1 MYRYLHDMV
10 YFEVEEIKLNR
21 FVYMAK
27 RLQSTCVNKTLV
39 FIFFLIGLII
49 YLWCKLAYLG
59 NKTASITTTPTG
71 NYGNQMY
78 STILSRNNDIIQ
90 NDMSRCKS
98 SGSSGGSSSCSG
110 GGDPMTNAYVPPVKC
125 DAGGLFREKITMN
138 IPSNSI
144 PINVPTQHYNVQ
156 YAQVGILTKRHSNR
170 NSDIL
175 PLMGRRTVTARNK
188 WQYYTVSGGGNGGN
202 LQAKLPVK
210 VKGRSCSGDYGCDE
224 LNSGE
229 DVYVEGFQDT
239 FQATIYESGMFSYIP
254 Y

>member
-1 MYRYLHDMV
+1 MSSDVVVVKPR
-10 YFEVEEIKLNR
+10 EVNHGQKGI
-21 FVYMAK
+21 A
-27 RLQSTCVNKTLV
+27 
-39 FIFFLIGLII
+39 GD
-49 YLWCKLAYLG
+49 
-59 NKTASITTTPTG
+59 
-71 NYGNQMY
+71 
-78 STILSRNNDIIQ
+78 LSR
-90 NDMSRCKS
+90 C
-98 SGSSGGSSSCSG
+98 GGN

-144 PINVPTQHYNVQ
+144 PINVPTQHYSVN
-156 YAQVGILTKRHSNR
+156 YSQVGILTKRYGN
-170 NSDIL
+170 NSEIL

-210 VKGRSCSGDYGCDE
+210 VRGKSCSGDYGCDE
-224 LNSGE
+224 VNSGE

>member
-1 MYRYLHDMV
+1 
-10 YFEVEEIKLNR
+10 
-21 FVYMAK
+21 MAK
-27 RLQSTCVNKTLV
+27 KLYNHSCVLSI
-39 FIFFLIGLII
+39 FIYFLIGLII

-59 NKTASITTTPTG
+59 GKNKEEPPGLQRSQIDFG
-71 NYGNQMY
+71 
-78 STILSRNNDIIQ
+78 RCNN
-90 NDMSRCKS
+90 
-98 SGSSGGSSSCSG
+98 GG
-110 GGDPMTNAYVPPVKC
+110 GGDPMTNAYVPPVRC
-125 DAGGLFREKITMN
+125 DAGSLFREKITMH
-138 IPSNSI
+138 IPNNSI

-156 YAQVGILTKRHSNR
+156 YSQVGILTKRYGN
-170 NSDIL
+170 NNEIL

-210 VKGRSCSGDYGCDE
+210 VKGRSCSGDQGCDE
-224 LNSGE
+224 LTSGE

>member
-1 MYRYLHDMV
+1 
-10 YFEVEEIKLNR
+10 
-21 FVYMAK
+21 MAK
-27 RLQSTCVNKTLV
+27 KLYYQDGNKSTIL
-39 FIFFLIGLII
+39 IFFLIGLII
-49 YLWCKLAYLG
+49 YLWSKLSYLG
-59 NKTASITTTPTG
+59 VNSPAAVVSSGIQIQPINSIRG
-71 NYGNQMY
+71 D
-78 STILSRNNDIIQ
+78 LSR
-90 NDMSRCKS
+90 C
-98 SGSSGGSSSCSG
+98 GGN

-125 DAGGLFREKITMN
+125 DAGGLFKEKITMN

-156 YAQVGILTKRHSNR
+156 YSQVGILTKRYGN
-170 NSDIL
+170 NSEIL
-175 PLMGRRTVTARNK
+175 PLMGRRTITARNK

-210 VKGRSCSGDYGCDE
+210 VRGKSCSGDYGCDE